1 MGNKKCAYKCGGIG
15 KRDYFVP
22 DSKLCGECHRGL
34 YMNKIDHLITALKIF
49 KKYDDRLGIQTTLY
63 DIIVIDI
70 DYHKVS
76 KMDRLRLAVLGF
88 SLYEG
93 DGESFASSRY

>member
-1 MGNKKCAYKCGGIG
+1 MENEKCAYKCGGIG
-15 KRDYFVP
+15 KRAYSVP
-22 DSKLCGECHRGL
+22 NMKLCCECHRESNI
-34 YMNKIDHLITALKIF
+34 NKIDDLITALKIF

-63 DIIVIDI
+63 DIILINI

-88 SLYEG
+88 SLYDE
-93 DGESFASSRY
+93 DGQSFASSRF